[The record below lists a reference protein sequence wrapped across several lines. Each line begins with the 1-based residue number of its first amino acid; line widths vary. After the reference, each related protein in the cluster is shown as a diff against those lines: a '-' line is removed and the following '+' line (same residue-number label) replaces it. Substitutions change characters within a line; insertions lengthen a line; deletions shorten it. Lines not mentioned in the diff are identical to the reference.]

1 MLDITL
7 VLVTWWSQNKSK
19 YKNEMI
25 QNDMVN
31 LYEREISSDEE
42 LLKKWGLTF
51 TFYSTIMKDI
61 Q

>member
-42 LLKKWGLTF
+42 LLKK
-51 TFYSTIMKDI
+51 
-61 Q
+61 